1 MRYCPQCGA
10 PLMAGAKFCVE
21 CGRAIDGGAASA
33 GSSGG
38 SANPLSQTLR
48 NQPLTFAFI
57 AVFLGI
63 TIVGLAAA
71 GWIMLR
77 TPPVVH
83 PVVASAPQASLSGG
97 ATASNSMEGTAGNS
111 APGQLPPGHPTVQL
125 PTEART
131 FIDQVEKEAQAKPKD
146 IGAWNKYGTV
156 TMRAAMFDSSYYS
169 KATEAYAH
177 VLKLDPDNLTALRG
191 IGDIDYDNN
200 KYDEAIAAYE
210 HYLKKKP
217 EDPEVRTDLGTMY
230 LYTGNADQAV
240 IQYKRALSY
249 KPDMFQA
256 YFNLGVAYAQEDK
269 VKDAT
274 EALTRARKLAPD
286 ANARAQVEGLLAKIT
301 GVPPPAMASSQAP
314 PAAATPPAPA
324 ATTFHGQIEQVVRTM
339 PVAGTKVGAVQWPG
353 QLKATVTMNDF
364 PMDKMP
370 PFAKQRFLSDL
381 KSGIA
386 SAKKNFKV
394 SGKVEV
400 DLVDGGSGRVMES
413 VTE

>member
-1 MRYCPQCGA
+1 
-10 PLMAGAKFCVE
+10 MAGAKFCVE
-21 CGRAIDGGAASA
+21 CGRSIDGGAASA
-33 GSSGG
+33 GSSGA
-38 SANPLSQTLR
+38 SSNPVSQTLR
-48 NQPLTFAFI
+48 NQPLTFTFI

-63 TIVGLAAA
+63 TVVGFAAA
-71 GWIMLR
+71 AWIMLR
-77 TPPVVH
+77 PPPVVH
-83 PVVASAPQASLSGG
+83 PRIASAPAGAQASLTGK

-131 FIDQVEKEAQAKPKD
+131 FIDQVEKEAEAKPKD
-146 IGAWNKYGTV
+146 VDAWNKYGTV
-156 TMRAAMFDSSYYS
+156 AMRAAMFDPAYYS
-169 KATEAYAH
+169 KAAEAYAH
-177 VLKLDPDNLTALRG
+177 VLKLEPDNLIALRG

-217 EDPEVRTDLGTMY
+217 QDPEVRTDLGTMY

-240 IQYKRALSY
+240 IQYKRALTY
-249 KPDMFQA
+249 KPDMFQG
-256 YFNLGVAYAQEDK
+256 YFNLGVAYAQQNK

-274 EALTRARKLAPD
+274 AALDRARKLAPD
-286 ANARAQVEGLLAKIT
+286 DNARSQVDGLLAKIT
-301 GVPPPAMASSQAP
+301 GAPPPVMP
-314 PAAATPPAPA
+314 PAAPAPA
-324 ATTFHGQIEQVVRTM
+324 AATFHGQIEQIVRAM
-339 PVAGTKVGAVQWPG
+339 PVAGRKVGTVQWPS
-353 QLKATVTMNDF
+353 QLTARVMMDNF
-364 PMDKMP
+364 PMNQMP
-370 PFAKQRFLSDL
+370 AMMRQKFLSDL
-381 KSGIA
+381 KTGIA

>member
-1 MRYCPQCGA
+1 
-10 PLMAGAKFCVE
+10 MAGAKFCVE
-21 CGRAIDGGAASA
+21 CGRAVDGGAATAGPSSA
-33 GSSGG
+33 P
-38 SANPLSQTLR
+38 ANPLSQTLR

-71 GWIMLR
+71 AWIMFR
-77 TPPVVH
+77 TPPIVH
-83 PVVASAPQASLSGG
+83 STVASAPPAPQASLTGG
-97 ATASNSMEGTAGNS
+97 ASASNSMAGTAGNG

-131 FIDQVEKEAQAKPKD
+131 FIDEVEKEANAKPKD
-146 IGAWNKYGTV
+146 VAAWNKYGTV
-156 TMRAAMFDSSYYS
+156 TMRAAMFDPSYYAKS
-169 KATEAYAH
+169 AEAYAH

-240 IQYKRALSY
+240 IQYKRALGY
-249 KPDMFQA
+249 KPNSFQA
-256 YFNLGVAYAQEDK
+256 YFNLGVAYAQQNK
-269 VKDAT
+269 IKDAT
-274 EALTRARKLAPD
+274 DALARARKLAPD
-286 ANARAQVEGLLAKIT
+286 DNARAQVEGLLAKIT
-301 GVPPPAMASSQAP
+301 GAPPSAMAS
-314 PAAATPPAPA
+314 AAAPTAASAAPSA
-324 ATTFHGQIEQVVRTM
+324 ATTFHGQVEQVVRTL
-339 PVAGTKVGAVQWPG
+339 PVAGTKVGTVQWSSD
-353 QLKATVTMNDF
+353 LKAKVTMNNF
-364 PMDKMP
+364 PMDQMP
-370 PFAKQRFLSDL
+370 PFAKDKFLSDL

-386 SAKKNFKV
+386 TAKRNFKV
-394 SGKVEV
+394 SGKVQV

>member
-1 MRYCPQCGA
+1 
-10 PLMAGAKFCVE
+10 MAGAKFCVE
-21 CGRAIDGGAASA
+21 CGRAVDGGAASA
-33 GSSGG
+33 GPSKAP
-38 SANPLSQTLR
+38 ANPLAQTLR

-63 TIVGLAAA
+63 TVVGLGAAA
-71 GWIMLR
+71 WIMLR
-77 TPPVVH
+77 TPPIVH
-83 PVVASAPQASLSGG
+83 PGGATAPPAPQASLNGG
-97 ATASNSMEGTAGNS
+97 AKASNSMAGTAGNS

-125 PTEART
+125 PTEARSY
-131 FIDQVEKEAQAKPKD
+131 IDGVEKDANSKPKD
-146 IGAWNKYGTV
+146 VAAWNKYGTV
-156 TMRAAMFDSSYYS
+156 TMRAAMFDPSYYAKS
-169 KATEAYAH
+169 AEAYAH

-240 IQYKRALSY
+240 IQYKRALGY

-256 YFNLGVAYAQEDK
+256 YFNLGVAYAQQDK

-274 EALTRARKLAPD
+274 AALTHARKLAPD
-286 ANARAQVEGLLAKIT
+286 ENARTQVEGLLAKLT
-301 GVPPPAMASSQAP
+301 GAPPPAMASSKTP
-314 PAAATPPAPA
+314 PAASAAPPAPA
-324 ATTFHGQIEQVVRTM
+324 ATTFHEQVEQVVRTL
-339 PVAGTKVGAVQWPG
+339 PVAGTKVGTVQWPSE
-353 QLKATVTMNDF
+353 LKAKVTMNNF

-370 PFAKQRFLSDL
+370 PFAKEKFLSDL

-386 SAKKNFKV
+386 TAKKNFKV

-413 VTE
+413 ITE